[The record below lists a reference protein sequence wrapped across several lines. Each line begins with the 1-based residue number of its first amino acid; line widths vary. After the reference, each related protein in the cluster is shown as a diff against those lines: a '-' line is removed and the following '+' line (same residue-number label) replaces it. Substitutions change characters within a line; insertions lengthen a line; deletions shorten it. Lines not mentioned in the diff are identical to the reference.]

1 MYDTHIRRYN
11 AIKYSAET
19 GLVAKIH
26 SEAKIS
32 NLKQKALRG

>member
-26 SEAKIS
+26 SKAKIS
-32 NLKQKALRG
+32 SLKQNVLGG